1 MITIFNLPP
10 VIFALVVGALAIC
23 CILIGY
29 NVCKM
34 IVYDEVEMDISDL
47 EDERDFYK
55 RKYNQL
61 KKEVAY
67 ERTKGLHEGNK

>member
-23 CILIGY
+23 CMLIGY
-29 NVCKM
+29 YVCKM